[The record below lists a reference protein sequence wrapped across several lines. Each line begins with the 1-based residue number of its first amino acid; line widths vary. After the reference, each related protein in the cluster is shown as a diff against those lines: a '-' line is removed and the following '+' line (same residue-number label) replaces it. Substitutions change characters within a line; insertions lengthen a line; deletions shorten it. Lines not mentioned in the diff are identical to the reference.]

1 MTVKEIS
8 EIADLTGGA
17 RALVKEDST
26 SSAYLDS
33 LEKEKLYQDAILF
46 LAYDKPVD
54 AAVKWACDSIREF
67 QDPELKKQKNE
78 TLEAC
83 EQWAKAPNDE
93 ARWAA
98 KQTADKSKARGPTK
112 LVALGVFMSGGSIA
126 GPGAPETPA
135 PKYAAQK
142 LIASAVQVS
151 VISYLPQNADERYK
165 RAVAMGR
172 GPDAASAKT

>member
-8 EIADLTGGA
+8 EIAELTGGA
-17 RALVKEDST
+17 RALVKDDST
-26 SSAYLDS
+26 SATYLDS
-33 LEKEKLYQDAILF
+33 LEKEKLYQDAVVF

-54 AAVKWACDSIREF
+54 AAVKWACECIREL
-67 QDPELKKQKNE
+67 QDPEEKKEKNE
-78 TLEAC
+78 TLEVC

-98 KQTADKSKARGPTK
+98 KRTSDKSNAQGPTK
-112 LVALGVFMSGGSIA
+112 LLAMGVFMSGGSIV
-126 GPGAPETPA
+126 GPSAPVVQP

-142 LIASAVQVS
+142 LIASTVRIS
-151 VISYLPQNADERYK
+151 VIAYLPQNADERFQ

-172 GPDAASAKT
+172 GAGQAAKT